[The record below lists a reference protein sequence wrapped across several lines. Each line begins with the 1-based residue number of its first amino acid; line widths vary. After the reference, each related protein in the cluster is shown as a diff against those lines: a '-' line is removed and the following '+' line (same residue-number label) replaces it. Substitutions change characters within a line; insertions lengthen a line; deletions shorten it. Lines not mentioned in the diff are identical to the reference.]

1 MWKTSLDYWV
11 VKVVNIGVVNSTSA
25 ISATLRI
32 KTPSL
37 SFWKATNQHGSHYFR
52 RHLRH
57 TDAQTAM
64 AAARPPSISRAMGNS
79 PSQIFLKAVHDQ
91 VGSCCCSLVA
101 SPPPRRFIS
110 VQKWKLC
117 PELVYWQFMRIG
129 IICPPGGGCRRAMPL
144 PIKGHFNSLRE
155 IDNDSCDSVCML
167 ISMAEWDL
175 FV

>member
-1 MWKTSLDYWV
+1 MRLICDELLRVCVHFHWLCWFLSSDVLIGEFAHLFSAKLCNKSIGELWKTSLDYWV
-11 VKVVNIGVVNSTSA
+11 AKVVNIGVVNSASA

-57 TDAQTAM
+57 TEAQTAM

-117 PELVYWQFMRIG
+117 PELV
-129 IICPPGGGCRRAMPL
+129 
-144 PIKGHFNSLRE
+144 
-155 IDNDSCDSVCML
+155 
-167 ISMAEWDL
+167 
-175 FV
+175 